1 MSGTSSAIVQ
11 EAKAIY
17 ETGLALIAYFY
28 CSFTAKSK
36 QDIRGLLTSLIAQLC
51 AKSDLCYNIISDLY
65 SRHNAGSQQPEDDTL
80 IRCLKDMLQLPGQPM
95 IYLIVDAL
103 DECPNTSIASPRER
117 VLKFLQELVGLRL
130 PNLRICLTSR
140 PEADIIADLVL
151 LASHTISL
159 HDECGQK
166 EDIANYIRA
175 VVHSDRYMRKWR
187 AADKELVIH
196 TLSGKAHGM

>member
-1 MSGTSSAIVQ
+1 MSWTSSTIIH
-11 EAKAIY
+11 ETKAIY
-17 ETGLALIAYFY
+17 EAGLALRAYFY

-36 QDIRGLLTSLIAQLC
+36 QDIRGLLTSFITQLC
-51 AKSDLCYNIISDLY
+51 DESDLCYNVISDLY

-80 IRCLKDMLQLPGQPM
+80 IMCLKDMLQLPRQPT

-103 DECPNTSIASPRER
+103 DECPNTGIASPRER
-117 VLKFLQELVGLRL
+117 VLKFLQELVGLCL

-140 PEADIIADLVL
+140 PEADIIADLIS
-151 LASHTISL
+151 LAPHTISL

-166 EDIANYIRA
+166 EDIANYVRA
-175 VVHSDRYMRKWR
+175 FVHSDRYMGKWR